1 MGCYVLYGNSAISDV
16 LVSLVCTK
24 IVHFGGGNR
33 PKTGGEMFC
42 KCIGTPAKC
51 EVSIN
56 IVPAAASPRNVKLE
70 VVPQNANAATTHLRG
85 DHGDVHP
92 RRTPPLFR
100 CYEYVH
106 LVHRNNTTVSCIT
119 ALVQNTSMLTWLHT
133 TPRFHWQLH
142 ARSIAGTSA
151 SRNVRSAAETSCGT
165 SHVEVLSQLSRSV
178 AAKKLPLE

>member
-1 MGCYVLYGNSAISDV
+1 
-16 LVSLVCTK
+16 
-24 IVHFGGGNR
+24 
-33 PKTGGEMFC
+33 MFC

-100 CYEYVH
+100 CYEDVH

-119 ALVQNTSMLTWLHT
+119 ALVQKKEYAHLVAYNTKVSLAAACTLYRRDFGESKREVSGRNKLRYE
-133 TPRFHWQLH
+133 PR
-142 ARSIAGTSA
+142 
-151 SRNVRSAAETSCGT
+151 
-165 SHVEVLSQLSRSV
+165 
-178 AAKKLPLE
+178 